1 MPGAAT
7 QTLVESDNNYIG
19 FASRID
25 PTNLPPGIAQ
35 YAQNIRMQRGTAQP
49 RKGTKRISD
58 STLEPLTIV
67 GSGLYVNSAGQDNIV
82 LVFSD
87 RFYLYNT
94 ETESFSGAQMF
105 PTGRG
110 IVQGGV
116 CDVVQALDKL
126 YIFRGQYVDPNL
138 EASITNPSIA
148 NGATGT
154 VTVTTVSNHGY
165 STGDEVSF
173 YYNTHDNSDSSA
185 DGNHIITRISDTV
198 FEFTFT
204 NTSGNNM
211 QSHASAHAGYYVRR
225 GKPPFIWTGSG
236 AVEFAQQKYFVSGGV
251 RRDILL
257 QPPPSDFGF
266 YFQNRL
272 VVKYSDDQ
280 LVVGD
285 ILSEVMDLTFNN
297 FKINQGGND
306 SIVGVLPWVDNQF
319 LVFMQR
325 SIYIAYV
332 ETDNF
337 TQGSSPGAQ
346 SFISVVTTQVGCT
359 ARKSIVA
366 AGQFVFFLSGKGV
379 HMLTPQLDLKVI
391 GQTVPLSEPVDDF
404 FDDVNFSAVSKSSA
418 VYYDNRFLISVPTGN
433 RTRNFKTLVY
443 NTLNK
448 NWESVDV
455 YPADGSDVMY
465 QDDWQVCQYRG
476 KRRLFM
482 LTRYNGGGGSY
493 GGIFLTEEVEAGD
506 EFKALTGRPILPF
519 VLPATIE
526 SAAGQVFPVDARIKS
541 REYAFE
547 SVQTKRF
554 SRGEFQFSNTPGD
567 IISVIAHTHDPD
579 VDEEV
584 LRYEFSGSSAQDT
597 TVRPR
602 IALRGASIDVE
613 TVFIK
618 GRPQLKG
625 GAVYAIVTN
634 RNMETQE

>member
-49 RKGTKRISD
+49 RKGTRRISE
-58 STLEPLTIV
+58 STLESLVMV
-67 GSGLYVNSAGQDNIV
+67 GSGLYVNSVGQDNIV

-94 ETESFSGAQMF
+94 ETKTFSGAQMF

-126 YIFRGQYVDPNL
+126 YIFRGQYVDPL
-138 EASITNPSIA
+138 LDATITNPAIA
-148 NGATGT
+148 NGSSGT
-154 VTVTTVSNHGY
+154 VTVTTIGDHGY
-165 STGDEVSF
+165 QTGDEVSF
-173 YYNTHDNSDSSA
+173 YFNIHDNSDSAA
-185 DGNHIITRISDTV
+185 DGNHIITRISNTV
-198 FEFTFT
+198 FQFTFT
-204 NTSGNNM
+204 NSSGANM
-211 QSHASAHAGYYVRR
+211 QSHSTAHPGYLVRR
-225 GKPPFIWTGSG
+225 GKPPISWSGSG
-236 AVEFAQQKYFVSGGV
+236 PVTFCNQQYFVSGGN
-251 RRDILL
+251 RQNILL
-257 QPPPSDFGF
+257 QPPPADFGF

-272 VVKYSDDQ
+272 VVKYTDDQ

-332 ETDNF
+332 ETDDF
-337 TQGSSPGAQ
+337 TAGASPGVK

-391 GQTVPLSEPVDDF
+391 GQTIPLSEPVDDF
-404 FDDVNFSAVSKSSA
+404 FDDVNFSAVSKSTA
-418 VYYDNRFLISVPTGN
+418 VYYDNRFFISMPTGS
-433 RTRNFKTLVY
+433 RTRNYKTLVY

-448 NWESVDV
+448 NWESIDT
-455 YPADGSDVMY
+455 YPESGADVMY
-465 QDDWQVCQYRG
+465 QDDWQVCQYEG

-482 LTRYNGGGGSY
+482 LTRYNGGGGTY
-493 GGIFLTEEVEAGD
+493 GGIFLTEDVEGGD
-506 EFKALTGRPILPF
+506 EFKAITGRPILPF
-519 VLPATIE
+519 TLPATIE
-526 SAAGQVFPVDARIKS
+526 STSGQIFPIDARIKS

-547 SVQTKRF
+547 SINTKRF
-554 SRGEFQFSNTPGD
+554 SRGEFQFTNTTGDVVD
-567 IISVIAHTHDPD
+567 IIVHTHDPD
-579 VDEEV
+579 VDETV
-584 LRYEFSGSSAQDT
+584 LRYQFTGSSTQDS

-602 IALRGASIDVE
+602 IALRGASMDVE
-613 TVFIK
+613 TVFLV

-625 GAVYAIVTN
+625 SSVYAIVTN
-634 RNMETQE
+634 RNMESQE